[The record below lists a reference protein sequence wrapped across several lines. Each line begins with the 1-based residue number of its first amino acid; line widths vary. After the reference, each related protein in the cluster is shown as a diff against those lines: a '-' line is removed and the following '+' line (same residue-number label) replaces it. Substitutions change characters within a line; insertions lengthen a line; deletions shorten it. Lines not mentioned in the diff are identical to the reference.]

1 MLHDEVKESVA
12 RIAWSKLSFPVV
24 TFLVSLFESIL
35 NLFVYFSA
43 PFNYR
48 GWEYTGMDQDEEEE
62 DFAEEEEEEEEEEE
76 DIYNKDKK
84 KIFGDTNHYCPVMLK
99 DKFVLWPGIA
109 ECAAKYRERT
119 YFFSSTETRSTFLE
133 DPESFIPNNKPLEV
147 RKCQELL
154 LLRRDSHLKG
164 PGCFSS
170 C

>member
-1 MLHDEVKESVA
+1 MLNKH
-12 RIAWSKLSFPVV
+12 
-24 TFLVSLFESIL
+24 VS
-35 NLFVYFSA
+35 NPA

-119 YFFSSTETRSTFLE
+119 YFFSSPEARGTFLE
-133 DPESFIPNNKPLEV
+133 GPESFLPSDKPLEV
-147 RKCQELL
+147 RNCQ
-154 LLRRDSHLKG
+154 
-164 PGCFSS
+164 
-170 C
+170 